1 MFLANSIVIKVRDEK
16 KQVEGGGWVG
26 GDKVATLS
34 FDNYDGD
41 SYVGDGDIRKLMNFL
56 TDEIYYTDPVK
67 FEVIITGTNNNLDL
81 EEL

>member
-34 FDNYDGD
+34 FDG
-41 SYVGDGDIRKLMNFL
+41 YVADADIHKLMNYL
-56 TDEIYYTDPVK
+56 TDYIYYTDPVK
-67 FEVIITGTNNNLDL
+67 FEVIITGTNED
-81 EEL
+81 